1 MTGGA
6 PCHNHSGPVPL
17 GVMEEKALK
26 GLLEFLDRPI
36 QYLKGVGPKKAAIL
50 ARLGISTVEDLLFLL
65 PRDYED
71 RRRILPIHQL
81 KPGMKALFT
90 AQVWSARVTGTRK
103 PIFEVVFKDAT
114 GIVKGKWFHFKTEP
128 MKKAFQAGRRVMVF
142 GEIQLNRYE
151 YCLEVIHPE
160 VEFVKEGQKKGH
172 VLPVYPLTEGLS
184 QRELRKIQVQALKEL
199 KGVATEYLPPS
210 ILEEKGFPPFYQS
223 LREIHYPR
231 GEEPSRLRER
241 KSPHVRRFIF
251 EEFFFFQVALA
262 LKRGEAT
269 KEKGIV
275 FSVDGPRF
283 RALLE
288 SLPFPLTKAQK
299 RVLEE
304 IRGDMASPHAMNR
317 LLQGDVGCGKTIVA
331 FLAMAM
337 AVDSGYQ
344 VAMMAPT
351 EILAEQHF
359 LGMRE
364 RLAPLGI
371 KCALLVSGLSRRERE
386 RVLAALASGELD
398 VVVGTHAVIQEDV
411 EFKRLGLV
419 VIDEQHRFGV
429 LQRASLRAKGERPD
443 LLVMTATP
451 IPRTLA
457 LTLYGDLD
465 VSVIDEMPQG
475 RQPIKTRVVR
485 EHQREKIYQFIKEQL
500 AQGRQAYIV
509 YPLIEESEK
518 LQLPSVLEMYP
529 KIAQAFAP
537 YKVGLL
543 HGRMSRE
550 EKERI
555 MREFKAGNI
564 HLLVSTTVIEVG
576 IDVPNATV
584 MMIEGAE
591 RFGLSQLHQ
600 LRGRV
605 GRGSHASYCLLM
617 VSNGPSQV
625 SRARLRV
632 MEETCDGFRIA
643 EEDLKIRGPGDF
655 LGVRQ
660 SGLPPFKVADLVR
673 DAGVLA
679 EARQTAFRL
688 VKEDPGLSRPQHRG
702 IKEMLMRKG
711 YHRGLDLID
720 AG

>member
-1 MTGGA
+1 
-6 PCHNHSGPVPL
+6 
-17 GVMEEKALK
+17 METERIRR
-26 GLLEFLDRPI
+26 LLEYLDRPI
-36 QYLKGVGPKKAAIL
+36 QYVKGVGPKRAKTL
-50 ARLGISTVEDLLFLL
+50 ARLGVSTVEDLLFLL

-71 RRRILPIHQL
+71 RRTIHPIHQL
-81 KPGMKALFT
+81 KPGMKGLFL
-90 AQVWSARVTGTRK
+90 AQVWSAKVVGTRK
-103 PIFEVVFKDAT
+103 PIFEVVFRDAT
-114 GIVKGKWFHFKTEP
+114 GIVKGKWFHFRKEQ
-128 MKKAFQAGRRVMVF
+128 MERAFQLGRSVLVF
-142 GEIQLNRYE
+142 GDVQLNRYE
-151 YCLEVIHPE
+151 YCLEVIHPQI
-160 VEFVKEGQKKGH
+160 EFVKEGKEKKGH
-172 VLPVYPLTEGLS
+172 VLPIYPLTEGLG

-199 KGVATEYLPPS
+199 KEVAAEYLPPS
-210 ILEEKGFPPFYQS
+210 LLNEKKMPPLYKA

-231 GEEPSRLRER
+231 DEDLSQLRER

-251 EEFFFFQVALA
+251 EEFFFFQLALA
-262 LKRGEAT
+262 LKRGEVA
-269 KEKGIV
+269 KEKGISFQV
-275 FSVDGPRF
+275 EGPKF
-283 RALLE
+283 KKLLA
-288 SLPFPLTKAQK
+288 SLPFPLTEAQK
-299 RVLEE
+299 RTLEE
-304 IRGDMASPHAMNR
+304 IRGDMASHHAMNR

-371 KCALLVSGLSRRERE
+371 RCALLVSGLSRRERDA
-386 RVLAALASGELD
+386 VLSALASGEMD
-398 VVVGTHAVIQEDV
+398 VVVGTHAVIQEGV
-411 EFKRLGLV
+411 EFKKLGLV

-429 LQRASLRAKGERPD
+429 LQRATLRAKGERPD

-457 LTLYGDLD
+457 LTLYGDLE

-475 RQPIKTRVVR
+475 RQPTKTKVVR
-485 EHQREKIYQFIKEQL
+485 ENQREKVYEFIREQL

-518 LQLPSVLEMYP
+518 LQLPSVLEMHP
-529 KIAQAFAP
+529 RIVQAFAP

-543 HGRMSRE
+543 HGRMARE
-550 EKERI
+550 EKERV
-555 MREFKAGNI
+555 MRAFKEGKI

-617 VSNGPSQV
+617 VSNAPSQV

-673 DAGVLA
+673 DAAILQ
-679 EARQTAFRL
+679 EARKAAFDL
-688 VKEDPGLSRPQHRG
+688 VKDDPKLEAPQHRG
-702 IKEMLMRKG
+702 IREMLKRKG
-711 YHRGLDLID
+711 YHKTLDLID